1 MRLTYLQHLER
12 AVDGADSLLDVGCGS
27 NSPVSR
33 FERRPSYMVGVDLH
47 EPSLEASRAAGRHD
61 DYRRLDV
68 MRIADEFGADSFDA
82 VVAFDL
88 LEHLSVEDGRR
99 LLGQMEQVA
108 RRRVV
113 VLTPNGFV
121 PQEEYDDN
129 PLQAHRS
136 GWTPAELHAL
146 GYQVRGINGL
156 RVLRGEQGTPR
167 WRPARLWSRLAQA
180 TEPITYRR
188 PKAAFHLL
196 GLKEL

>member
-33 FERRPSYMVGVDLH
+33 FERRPPYMVGVDLH
-47 EPSLEASRAAGRHD
+47 EPSLEASKAAGRHD

-68 MRIADEFGADSFDA
+68 MKIAEEFGPDSFDA

-88 LEHLSVEDGRR
+88 LEHLSTEDGRR
-99 LLGQMEQVA
+99 LLDQMERVA

-121 PQEEYDDN
+121 PQDEYDDN

-146 GYQVRGINGL
+146 GYDVRGINGL
-156 RVLRGEQGTPR
+156 RVLRGEQGAPR

-196 GLKEL
+196 GRKEL

>member
-61 DYRRLDV
+61 EYRRLDV
-68 MRIADEFGADSFDA
+68 MQIGEEFEPDSFDA

-88 LEHLSVEDGRR
+88 LEHLSIEDGRR
-99 LLGQMEQVA
+99 LLGQMELVA

-136 GWTPAELHAL
+136 GWTPADLHAL
-146 GYQVRGINGL
+146 GYEVRGINGL
-156 RVLRGEQGTPR
+156 RMLRGEQGAPR
-167 WRPARLWSRLAQA
+167 WRPARLWGRLAQA

-196 GLKEL
+196 GRKEL